1 MRKTLFAAGKI
12 PLHWKILMGMA
23 AGVGFGLLAIQFGW
37 SAFTTDW
44 VKPFGTIFINLLKL
58 IAIPLII
65 VSLISGVSGLNDVSK
80 LSKMGLKTI
89 GLYLFTTV
97 VAISTGLIMVNMI
110 RPGKILP
117 ADKALEFQHK
127 FTSGIESQNLE
138 EPLTKGPLQFLVD
151 IVPSNIFEALTNNAS
166 MLQVIFF
173 ALIFGIALI
182 MLPSEKTRATKDLI
196 DSLNEIVM
204 KMIHLVMLLAPYGV
218 FALIAALM
226 SDVAGTNPDDTI
238 ALFGSLGLYALTVI
252 IGLIVVVFL
261 IYPVLISLLTRISF
275 RQFLR
280 GMAPAQLLA
289 FSTSS
294 SAATLPMT
302 MECVEENLGVK
313 KEVSSF
319 VLPLGATINMDGT
332 SLYQA
337 VAAVFIAQIY
347 GMDLT
352 FGQQLTIILTATMAS
367 IGSAAVPGAG
377 MIMLVIVLTSVG
389 IPTEGIALIFAVDRP
404 LDMLRTVVNITGDA
418 MISCLVATS
427 ANAIETPEPKP
438 DL

>member
-1 MRKTLFAAGKI
+1 MRAQLIQSGRL

-23 AGVGFGLLAIQFGW
+23 AGIGFGLLAVHFGW
-37 SAFTTDW
+37 SVFTTDW

-65 VSLISGVSGLNDVSK
+65 VSLISGVAGLNDVSK

-89 GLYLFTTV
+89 ALYLFTTV
-97 VAISTGLIMVNMI
+97 VAVSTGLVMVNI
-110 RPGKILP
+110 TKPGKLLP
-117 ADKALEFQHK
+117 AEKALEFQQK
-127 FTSGIESQNLE
+127 FASGVDHRNLE

-151 IVPSNIFEALTNNAS
+151 IVPSNIFEALTSNAS

-173 ALIFGIALI
+173 ALLFGVALI
-182 MLPSEKTRATKDLI
+182 MLPLEKTKAVKNLI
-196 DSLNEIVM
+196 DSLNDIVM
-204 KMIHLVMLLAPYGV
+204 KMIHLVMLSAPFGV
-218 FALIAALM
+218 FALIASLM
-226 SDVAGTNPDDTI
+226 VDVAGNNPGDTI

-252 IGLIVVVFL
+252 LGLVLIIFV
-261 IYPVLISLLTRISF
+261 IYPLLISTLTDIKF
-275 RQFLR
+275 KQFLK

-313 KEVSSF
+313 KEISSF

-418 MISCLVATS
+418 TISCMVARS
-427 ANAIETPEPKP
+427 ENKLINPMHNQSS
-438 DL
+438 

>member
-1 MRKTLFAAGKI
+1 MRAPLIQSGRL

-23 AGVGFGLLAIQFGW
+23 AGIGFGLLAVHFGW
-37 SAFTTDW
+37 SVFTTDW

-65 VSLISGVSGLNDVSK
+65 VSLISGVAGLNDVSK

-89 GLYLFTTV
+89 ALYLFTTV
-97 VAISTGLIMVNMI
+97 VAVSTGLVMVNI
-110 RPGKILP
+110 TKPGKLLP
-117 ADKALEFQHK
+117 AEKALEFQQK
-127 FTSGIESQNLE
+127 FASGVDHRNLE

-151 IVPSNIFEALTNNAS
+151 IVPSNIFEALTSNAS

-173 ALIFGIALI
+173 ALLFGVALI
-182 MLPSEKTRATKDLI
+182 MLPLEKTKAVKNLI
-196 DSLNEIVM
+196 DSLNDIVM
-204 KMIHLVMLLAPYGV
+204 KMIHLVMLSAPFGV
-218 FALIAALM
+218 FALIASLM
-226 SDVAGTNPDDTI
+226 VDVAGNNPGDTI

-252 IGLIVVVFL
+252 LGLVLIIFV
-261 IYPVLISLLTRISF
+261 IYPLLISTLTDIKF
-275 RQFLR
+275 KQFLK

-313 KEVSSF
+313 KEISSF

-418 MISCLVATS
+418 TISCMVARS
-427 ANAIETPEPKP
+427 ENKLINPMHNQSS
-438 DL
+438 